1 LLSPTTGDGSQK
13 VSLTNS
19 EDVASLLACVL
30 NDEASAAE
38 QTYFNCGTDRLITY
52 DEVARMC
59 AKAAGVPEP
68 NVVHYDDASLGK
80 GKFPF
85 RPTDFYVSPTAAM
98 EKLGWG
104 GSKCGLEDDLEWYF
118 EGYLARGGASREMTF
133 VEDEALF
140 AVA

>member
-1 LLSPTTGDGSQK
+1 M
-13 VSLTNS
+13 
-19 EDVASLLACVL
+19 LACVL